1 MLMTTELIE
10 FIDRCKMT
18 DYNDILI
25 LDYRGYLIDAYL
37 EDYFN
42 LQIQNI
48 DAIINSKINH
58 RKLTYQTKFIEKL
71 EELIKVTNLE
81 CIVDKNYH
89 SHST

>member
-42 LQIQNI
+42 LQI
-48 DAIINSKINH
+48 
-58 RKLTYQTKFIEKL
+58 
-71 EELIKVTNLE
+71 
-81 CIVDKNYH
+81 
-89 SHST
+89 